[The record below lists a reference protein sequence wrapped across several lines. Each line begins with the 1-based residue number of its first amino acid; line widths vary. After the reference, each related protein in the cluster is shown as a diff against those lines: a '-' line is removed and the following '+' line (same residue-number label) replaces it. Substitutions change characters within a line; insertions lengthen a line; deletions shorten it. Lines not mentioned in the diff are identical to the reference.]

1 MYYLREKATKYYVNI
16 IEKLKFCSMS
26 NEGLTNNL
34 TKWLAGWPLEQVT
47 DLTNEEVNQ
56 LASWITQLQ
65 NKKLT
70 N

>member
-1 MYYLREKATKYYVNI
+1 
-16 IEKLKFCSMS
+16 MS

-56 LASWITQLQ
+56 LASWITHLQ